1 MKTGY
6 IQVPVD
12 ETFRLDDGTEIV
24 CREDPA
30 FEWRSM
36 CEGCPL
42 LSKNHRCVRYFHN
55 GKQGRTKED
64 DQSNNRKIINSH
76 ESRKRSFDFQIRE
89 RIKRLH

>member
-1 MKTGY
+1 MKTRY

-30 FEWRSM
+30 FEWKSM

-42 LSKNHRCVRYFHN
+42 LSKNHRMKY
-55 GKQGRTKED
+55 GKGCIHFECSGDKRD
-64 DQSNNRKIINSH
+64 DGKDTH
-76 ESRKRSFDFQIRE
+76 FE
-89 RIKRLH
+89 LVAP